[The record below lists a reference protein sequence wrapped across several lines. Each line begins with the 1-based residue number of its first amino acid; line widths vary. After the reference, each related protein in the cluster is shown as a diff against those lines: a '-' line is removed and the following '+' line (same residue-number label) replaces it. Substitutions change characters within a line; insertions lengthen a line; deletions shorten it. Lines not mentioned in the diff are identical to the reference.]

1 MSLPALDF
9 RRASPT
15 TDAVATRRP
24 LASFAPLLAAA
35 LAIAAG
41 LVAVNNLP
49 VGGFFDDAFYVI
61 LAKSL
66 ATGHGYRNLNLPGAP
81 LATHYPPGY
90 PLFLAALWR
99 LWPTFPDNVVLFK
112 GANAVLLGASTAG
125 AIALARA
132 RFRLTTPVAT
142 AVVVLGTLSIP
153 LLSFGTVLFSEP

>member
-9 RRASPT
+9 RPASPT
-15 TDAVATRRP
+15 TDVVATRRQ
-24 LASFAPLLAAA
+24 LASYAPLLAAA

-99 LWPTFPDNVVLFK
+99 IGPAFPANLVLFK
-112 GANAVLLGASTAG
+112 VANALFLPVVAAF
-125 AIALARA
+125 AYRLARA
-132 RFRLTTPVAT
+132 RLGLGVGFALVA
-142 AVVVLGTLSIP
+142 
-153 LLSFGTVLFSEP
+153 